1 LIGYVR
7 GALDFAY
14 KKKLIPANEGV
25 CIDRDAILCHSI
37 PPKPYEDEERVL
49 NEDEVIAL
57 YEATKKHIKAHPAYM
72 PNYGILLAL
81 MTGMR
86 AGEIAALKWS
96 DVDDLY
102 IHIRH
107 SEHRVDY
114 TSHKDALE
122 HYDGLVNMY
131 EWIEPKEY
139 FANHNARSI
148 MVVGEPKCRK
158 HRDFPVVPQIRALF
172 AEIRALGT
180 TSKDDF
186 IFVRKD
192 GKRHSGHDIS
202 CALERRSI
210 EAGIKKASIHMLRRT
225 FSSNAQTQHPR
236 ELVASLLGHLE
247 KTNAQHYD
255 YDTSTYEYKKNMVSS
270 MYSNVLKMP
279 S

>member
-1 LIGYVR
+1 
-7 GALDFAY
+7 
-14 KKKLIPANEGV
+14 
-25 CIDRDAILCHSI
+25 
-37 PPKPYEDEERVL
+37 
-49 NEDEVIAL
+49 
-57 YEATKKHIKAHPAYM
+57 
-72 PNYGILLAL
+72 
-81 MTGMR
+81 
-86 AGEIAALKWS
+86 
-96 DVDDLY
+96 
-102 IHIRH
+102 
-107 SEHRVDY
+107 
-114 TSHKDALE
+114 
-122 HYDGLVNMY
+122 MY